1 MTKTVDNYKAFEGVN
16 LSNARSEDES
26 YEDYR
31 KRLKQN
37 KDILKIYSTV
47 GRENFKQMFP
57 NGILE
62 ALKTVEK
69 TPQEG
74 VGEAE

>member
-37 KDILKIYSTV
+37 KDILKMYSTV

-57 NGILE
+57 NTFQTSQFHSDPKLSF
-62 ALKTVEK
+62 
-69 TPQEG
+69 
-74 VGEAE
+74 

>member
-1 MTKTVDNYKAFEGVN
+1 MAKTDNYKAFEGLN

-37 KDILKIYSTV
+37 NEILKVYNTI
-47 GRENFKQMFP
+47 GRDNFQEMFP
-57 NGILE
+57 NGVQE
-62 ALKTVEK
+62 ALKAS
-69 TPQEG
+69 QETL
-74 VGEAE
+74 GEAK

>member
-37 KDILKIYSTV
+37 KDILKMYSTV

-57 NGILE
+57 NDILE
-62 ALKTVEK
+62 ALKTAEK
-69 TPQEG
+69 TPQEE

>member
-37 KDILKIYSTV
+37 KDILKMYSTV

-62 ALKTVEK
+62 PLKTVEK
-69 TPQEG
+69 TPQEE
-74 VGEAE
+74 VGEVE